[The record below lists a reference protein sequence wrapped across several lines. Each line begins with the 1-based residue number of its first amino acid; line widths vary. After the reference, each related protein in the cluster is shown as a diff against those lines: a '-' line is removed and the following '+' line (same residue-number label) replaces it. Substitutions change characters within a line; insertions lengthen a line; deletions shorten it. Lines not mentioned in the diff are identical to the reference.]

1 MDTILSGP
9 CRMSYGSR
17 VLFVCLQSVGLLR
30 SRIADQLMNEL
41 DPPDHHETILRIKEL
56 QAAKADKVLF

>member
-1 MDTILSGP
+1 M
-9 CRMSYGSR
+9 
-17 VLFVCLQSVGLLR
+17 FVCPQSVGLLR